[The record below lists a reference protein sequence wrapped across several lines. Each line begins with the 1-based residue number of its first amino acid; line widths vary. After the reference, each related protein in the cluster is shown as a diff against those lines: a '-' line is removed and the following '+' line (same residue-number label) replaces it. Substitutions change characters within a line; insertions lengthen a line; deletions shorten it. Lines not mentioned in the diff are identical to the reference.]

1 MSNGMFIKANHIDL
15 LGDDIKFSL
24 YLPKE
29 KKAND

>member
-15 LGDDIKFSL
+15 VGDDIQFSL